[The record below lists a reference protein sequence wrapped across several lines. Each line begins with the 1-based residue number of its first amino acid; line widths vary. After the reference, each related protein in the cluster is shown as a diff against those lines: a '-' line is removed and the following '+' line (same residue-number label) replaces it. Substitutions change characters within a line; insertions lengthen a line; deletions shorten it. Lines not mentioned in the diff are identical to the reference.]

1 MPVNLIQYR
10 GAIGV
15 FNCKKCVSANSS
27 NLFSDKLFPKLSF
40 QSLLGSLLTN
50 SIFLSLLF
58 FCLTMKNVKAIKIKK
73 IQILSSRAVH
83 SVAVIL
89 LIHHIWLHGLMI
101 KTSGDIELN
110 PGPKHK
116 QNQSLSIC
124 HGNLNSIPAHNSQKL
139 ELLQS
144 YISSNKVDILC
155 LSETFL
161 NSDISCDDNNLQ
173 LPGFDLIR
181 ANHPSNTKRGGV
193 CIYYRNCLPL
203 KLINVCYF
211 NECITLVIKLGDKI
225 CNFVSLYRSPNQ
237 SEDDFENFCKNFEL
251 TLDAVS
257 ATNPFLMVAIGNFSA
272 KSSNW
277 YTGDTTTSEGSK
289 IEAITS
295 QFGLQQIINE
305 PTHIQGKSE
314 SCIDL
319 IFFSQPDLMMSSG
332 IHSSLHQNC
341 HHQIIFAKFNL
352 RVHYPP
358 PYEREVW
365 HFKKA
370 NTDHIKRPINGFPWE
385 RSFANLDI
393 NDKVHLFNKTIRNI
407 LSNFIPHETITFD
420 DRDPPWIN
428 NRVKHLI
435 NEKSVIYKNYLKNN
449 KSNQSFAT
457 FQFFQGH

>member
-1 MPVNLIQYR
+1 
-10 GAIGV
+10 
-15 FNCKKCVSANSS
+15 
-27 NLFSDKLFPKLSF
+27 
-40 QSLLGSLLTN
+40 
-50 SIFLSLLF
+50 
-58 FCLTMKNVKAIKIKK
+58 MKNVKAIKIKQ

-110 PGPKHK
+110 PRPKHK
-116 QNQSLSIC
+116 QDQSLSIC
-124 HGNLNSIPAHNSQKL
+124 HWNLNSIPAHNFQKL
-139 ELLQS
+139 ELLQG

-181 ANHPSNTKRGGV
+181 ADHPSDTKRGGV

-203 KLINVCYF
+203 KLLNISYL
-211 NECITLVIKLGDKI
+211 NECITFVIKLGDKI

-237 SEDDFENFCKNFEL
+237 SEDDFENFCNNFEL

-257 ATNPFLMVAIGNFSA
+257 AANPFLIVAIDDFNA

-277 YTGDTTTSEGSK
+277 YTGDTTTFEDSK
-289 IEAITS
+289 IEVITS
-295 QFGLQQIINE
+295 QFGLKQIINE
-305 PTHIQGKSE
+305 PAHIQGKSE

-319 IFFSQPDLMMSSG
+319 LFSSQPNLMMSSG
-332 IHSSLHQNC
+332 VHSSLHQNC

-352 RVHYPP
+352 KVHYPP

-370 NTDHIKRPINGFPWE
+370 NTDHIKRAINGFPWE
-385 RSFANLDI
+385 RSFANLNI

-435 NEKSVIYKNYLKNN
+435 NEKMLYTKITSKITKAINLLQRFSPFRV
-449 KSNQSFAT
+449 T
-457 FQFFQGH
+457 